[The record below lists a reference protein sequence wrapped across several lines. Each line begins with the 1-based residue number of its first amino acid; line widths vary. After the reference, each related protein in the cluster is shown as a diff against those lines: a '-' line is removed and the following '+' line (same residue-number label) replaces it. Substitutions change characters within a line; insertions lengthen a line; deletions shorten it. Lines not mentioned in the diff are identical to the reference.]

1 MKSNSQYSCMYLVT
15 TDIYKKLLENVDARE
30 KKKVEDLN
38 LPEMGNS
45 DGAFPR
51 ALDSPDFRDNTSSQN
66 DNGDDD
72 DDDDGNDFFPPY
84 NRRNTSSTETASEH
98 NSSSTETAS
107 ETERYMNDNP
117 SLNDANVSVQAQN
130 TAFPLDDDDD
140 DFSSSFARHPNELKP
155 ASAIQFQQQALP
167 LSSQPIQQHPIPSN
181 SAESIQFLA
190 QNDISPELSDLL
202 SKMAQIKKAALEQQ
216 KMLMA
221 INKKAVE
228 KIKNNKIV
236 LTPESI
242 TPATALIPS
251 TNNQSRTFAGENII
265 NVAKTKPT
273 ILKGA
278 PVVPK
283 PTILTQAPL
292 VPQPKPIVVA
302 KAKPTILTQ
311 APVVPQ
317 PIGNLQNISN
327 LVRNDQIQEQV
338 ISQSTSK
345 VMDTGTRKKSYLCDL
360 CNLNFTTNR
369 LLLQHQKDFHQQK
382 SKKKDGIA
390 KNKKNKYI
398 NWKEVKAETLAK
410 ARKGKVKKDEEMD
423 SERVLSSDDAS
434 MDNVLIPSNHN
445 TSMESISVL
454 QCKLCPATF
463 NTEHGLER
471 HLKNIHETD
480 KNYISKQTHGKK
492 RKIEDTNG
500 NISEKT
506 SDKKKQAKYFYKC
519 KLCINNFAEKKALNR
534 HLNNIHN
541 CDSSYNYK
549 LPQGTK
555 RKRAEPQKSNKTEK
569 EKQYKKWI

>member
-1 MKSNSQYSCMYLVT
+1 MYLVT

-51 ALDSPDFRDNTSSQN
+51 ALDSPDIHNNTSSQN
-66 DNGDDD
+66 DDGDDD
-72 DDDDGNDFFPPY
+72 DDDGGNDFYPPY

-107 ETERYMNDNP
+107 ETERYLNDNP
-117 SLNDANVSVQAQN
+117 SLNDTNLSVQAQN
-130 TAFPLDDDDD
+130 TAFPLDDDDA

-155 ASAIQFQQQALP
+155 ASAIQFQQHALP
-167 LSSQPIQQHPIPSN
+167 SQPIQQQPIPST
-181 SAESIQFLA
+181 SAQTIQFLS
-190 QNDISPELSDLL
+190 QNDISPELSDMLN
-202 SKMAQIKKAALEQQ
+202 KMAQIKKAALEQQ
-216 KMLMA
+216 KMLVAM
-221 INKKAVE
+221 NKKAVQ
-228 KIKNNKIV
+228 KLKNNTIM

-242 TPATALIPS
+242 APATPTTALTPS
-251 TNNQSRTFAGENII
+251 SNNQSRTFAGENII
-265 NVAKTKPT
+265 NAAK
-273 ILKGA
+273 A
-278 PVVPK
+278 K
-283 PTILTQAPL
+283 PTILTRAPV
-292 VPQPKPIVVA
+292 VPQPIGVA
-302 KAKPTILTQ
+302 KARPVILTQ

-338 ISQSTSK
+338 ISQSTSQ
-345 VMDTGTRKKSYLCDL
+345 VRDTGTRKKSYLCDL
-360 CNLNFTTNR
+360 CNLNFATNR

-382 SKKKDGIA
+382 SKKIDGIA

-398 NWKEVKAETLAK
+398 NWKEVKAETLVKAK
-410 ARKGKVKKDEEMD
+410 KGKVKKDEEMD
-423 SERVLSSDDAS
+423 SVRVLSSDDTS
-434 MDNVLIPSNHN
+434 MDNVLIPGNHS

-541 CDSSYNYK
+541 CDSSYNYN

-555 RKRAEPQKSNKTEK
+555 RKRAEPQKSNKAEK
-569 EKQYKKWI
+569 EKQYKKWN